1 MADMKK
7 HFEEKY
13 QIEVTMITYGSA
25 TVYSSFGGKDSQE
38 RLPMKVEAAIENVSK
53 KEFPKW
59 KKIIPIGI
67 SGNIADGTD
76 CLLPDV
82 RYTIC

>member
-1 MADMKK
+1 MKNF
-7 HFEEKY
+7 FEKEY
-13 QIEVTMITYGSA
+13 NIECSMITYGTG
-25 TVYSSFGGKDSQE
+25 TVYSSFGADSKS

-67 SGNIADGTD
+67 SGNTKDGID
-76 CLLPDV
+76 CVMPDV
-82 RYTIC
+82 RYRI